1 MDNTPEVPGLLWGG
15 LFHGDKHPSLNPA
28 MFAAGSYQLLP
39 SVHAGSRAC
48 ITPHPY
54 CSPRAGELLV
64 PSSRDCD
71 AVLWLH
77 RAPATAFDSKPH
89 GHYNVPNLIFCLF
102 KNDIALGM

>member
-28 MFAAGSYQLLP
+28 MFAAGSYPVCMQGAVPASLL
-39 SVHAGSRAC
+39 
-48 ITPHPY
+48 TPTAA
-54 CSPRAGELLV
+54 PRAGESLV

-89 GHYNVPNLIFCLF
+89 GHYNVPSLIFCLF